1 MNVSEEELIEFIK
14 PILKAQGFRKRA
26 KRWTKITEHFIY
38 MFYIQGSVY
47 DKDDYYVRPGII
59 INDIQAE
66 PWVYGHFFINIPVTT
81 KEEILEK
88 TGEFFSQW
96 TSIEHLKK
104 TVADFVEWE
113 KRNPVEKRRAG
124 KVNYETDPIP
134 AHGLFSLTEKAK
146 EEILN
151 L

>member
-14 PILKAQGFRKRA
+14 PVLKEQGFRKKA
-26 KRWTKITEHFIY
+26 KRWTKITKHFTY

-47 DKDDYYVRPGII
+47 DKDDYYVRPGVI

-66 PWVYGHFFINIPVTT
+66 PWGYGHFHIDIPVTT
-81 KEEILEK
+81 KEEILQKAE
-88 TGEFFSQW
+88 EFFSQW
-96 TSIEHLKK
+96 SSIEYLKK
-104 TVADFVEWE
+104 TVADFAEWE

-124 KVNYETDPIP
+124 EVDYEADPVP
-134 AHGLFSLTEKAK
+134 AHGLFSLSEKAK
-146 EEILN
+146 EEILK